1 MAVSNLNK
9 FNKYAQQYN
18 IGEYQ
23 LIMGADKKGRNVKG
37 MLVSGY
43 MFDRLSQFGLS
54 GDDDI
59 QELMQNISCYGAAK
73 AYEMHVNG
81 RNSVAKQKVNEAHG
95 RSNDERTGYLIQQ
108 LMTYGKRFKNIQF
121 VGQTM
126 EGVFD
131 QIVENETITVAQ
143 WVEGMK
149 DWHGSNAK
157 RLVFEALQNHTMHVI
172 DNITVCDVTFRDAIS
187 RYAKEN
193 KCNEPTE
200 EQKTKMI
207 NVYIAGLGI

>member
-1 MAVSNLNK
+1 MAISNLNK
-9 FNKYAQQYN
+9 FNKYAQEYN

-37 MLVSGY
+37 MIIGGY
-43 MFDRLSQFGLS
+43 TFDRLSLYENEE
-54 GDDDI
+54 I
-59 QELMQNISCYGAAK
+59 IELMENIKCNGVAK
-73 AYEMHVNG
+73 AYEMHVNN
-81 RNSVAKQKVNEAHG
+81 RRSVAKQKVNEAHG
-95 RSNDERTGYLIQQ
+95 RSNDERMDYLLQQ
-108 LMTYGKRFKNIQF
+108 LMTYGKRFNGIQF
-121 VGQTM
+121 IGQTM
-126 EGVFD
+126 ESVLD
-131 QIVENETITVAQ
+131 QIVECETTTTAQ

-157 RLVFEALQNHTMHVI
+157 RLVFEALQNGRMHI
-172 DNITVCDVTFRDAIS
+172 INGTAICDSTLRDAIS

-207 NVYIAGLGI
+207 KVYIAGLGI